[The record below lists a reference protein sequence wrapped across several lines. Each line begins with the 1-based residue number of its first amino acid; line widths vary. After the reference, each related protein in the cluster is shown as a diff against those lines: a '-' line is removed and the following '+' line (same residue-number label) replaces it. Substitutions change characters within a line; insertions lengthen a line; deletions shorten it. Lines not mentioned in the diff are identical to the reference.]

1 MNTAV
6 AQPMASNYR
15 WVMAALSLA
24 AHLVLGL
31 NLFGISPVLPL
42 VIEDYQIN
50 RVTAGL
56 LISLPMLVGAALGI
70 PGGMLVA
77 SIGVRRA
84 NLIAWIAMA
93 ILALSFLSPN
103 FAAMLILRLAY
114 GIGLAMTITSTGPLL
129 MGWFSQKEVLVMN
142 ALNTALVSLGV
153 AISVAG
159 AAPLAAMTDWKIA
172 MSLFGVLG
180 VAGAVAWA
188 VAGRDAPFSGSRP
201 APITL
206 RQTLGVLRGRTVVLL
221 VLTDAGVLVQYT
233 ALTSWLPSFF
243 NEHRGMSL
251 GEAGLVTG
259 VLPFIGVF
267 AVLLGGALPLRIGS
281 ARPIFLISGVAAAL
295 GGIGTFLLP
304 GTTMIYVAA
313 AVLGFGSWFYVPML
327 LTLPLRMSDISPQN
341 LAVIYG
347 SIMTFSGIA
356 MFVSPILVGAFRD
369 ISGSFLLG
377 FLVCWAMSWTALLAG
392 ALLPSEV
399 TRSPTATAAL

>member
-267 AVLLGGALPLRIGS
+267 AVLLGGALPLRFGS

>member
-1 MNTAV
+1 MRSAA
-6 AQPMASNYR
+6 AQPIAGNYR
-15 WVMAALSLA
+15 WVMAALSLT

-31 NLFGISPVLPL
+31 NLFGISPLLPL
-42 VIEDYQIN
+42 IIEDYQIS
-50 RVTAGL
+50 RVSAGM
-56 LISLPMLVGAALGI
+56 LISLPMLVGAVLGI
-70 PGGMLVA
+70 PGGMLVSA
-77 SIGVRRA
+77 IGVRSA
-84 NLIAWIAMA
+84 NLVGWGAMA
-93 ILALSFLSPN
+93 VLALSFLAPSFP
-103 FAAMLILRLAY
+103 AMLSLRLAY
-114 GIGLAMTITSTGPLL
+114 GVGLAMTITATGPLL

-172 MSLFGVLG
+172 LSLFGVLG

-206 RQTLGVLRGRTVVLL
+206 RQTLGVLRGRTVILL
-221 VLTDAGVLVQYT
+221 ILTDAGVLVQYT
-233 ALTSWLPSFF
+233 ALTGWLPTFF
-243 NEHRGMSL
+243 NERRGMSL
-251 GEAGLVTG
+251 AEAGLVTG

-267 AVLLGGALPLRIGS
+267 AVLLGGALPLRFGS

-295 GGIGTFLLP
+295 GGMGTFLLP
-304 GTTMIYVAA
+304 GTTGIYVAA

-327 LTLPLRMSDISPQN
+327 LTLPLRMSDITPQN

-356 MFVSPILVGAFRD
+356 MFVSPILAGAFRD

-377 FLVCWAMSWTALLAG
+377 FLICWAMSWTSLLAG
-392 ALLPSEV
+392 VLLPREV
-399 TRSPTATAAL
+399 TRAPASPESR

>member
-153 AISVAG
+153 AISVSG

-267 AVLLGGALPLRIGS
+267 AVLLGGALPLRFGS

-369 ISGSFLLG
+369 ISSSFLLG

-399 TRSPTATAAL
+399 TRSPTTTAAL

>member
-1 MNTAV
+1 MHSAA
-6 AQPMASNYR
+6 AQPLASNYR

-31 NLFGISPVLPL
+31 NLFGISPLLPL
-42 VIEDYQIN
+42 IIADYQIS
-50 RVTAGL
+50 RVAAGM
-56 LISLPMLVGAALGI
+56 LISLPMLVGAVLGI
-70 PGGMLVA
+70 PGGMLVSA
-77 SIGVRRA
+77 IGVRRA
-84 NLIAWIAMA
+84 NLAGWTAMA
-93 ILALSFLSPN
+93 VLALSFLAPN
-103 FAAMLILRLAY
+103 FGAMLCLRLAY
-114 GIGLAMTITSTGPLL
+114 GVGLAMTVTATGPLL
-129 MGWFSQKEVLVMN
+129 MGWFSPKEVLVMN

-159 AAPLAAMTDWKIA
+159 AAPLAALTDWKIA
-172 MSLFGVLG
+172 MSLFGALG

-206 RQTLGVLRGRTVVLL
+206 RQTWGVLRGRTVVLL

-233 ALTSWLPSFF
+233 ALTGWLPTFF
-243 NEHRGMSL
+243 NEHRSMSL
-251 GEAGLVTG
+251 AEAGLVTG

-267 AVLLGGALPLRIGS
+267 AVLLGGALPLRFGS

-304 GTTMIYVAA
+304 GTVAIYVAA

-327 LTLPLRMSDISPQN
+327 LTLPLRMSDITPQN

-356 MFVSPILVGAFRD
+356 MFVSPILAGAFRD
-369 ISGSFLLG
+369 ISGSFLPG
-377 FLVCWAMSWTALLAG
+377 FLACWAMSWTAVLAG
-392 ALLPSEV
+392 VLLPREV
-399 TRSPTATAAL
+399 TRAPASPESR

>member
-221 VLTDAGVLVQYT
+221 VITDAGVLVQYT
-233 ALTSWLPSFF
+233 ALTGWLPTFF

-267 AVLLGGALPLRIGS
+267 AVLLGGALPLRFGS

-369 ISGSFLLG
+369 ISGSFLMG

>member
-42 VIEDYQIN
+42 AIEDYQIN

-233 ALTSWLPSFF
+233 ALTGWLPTFF

-267 AVLLGGALPLRIGS
+267 AVLLGGALPLRFGS

>member
-31 NLFGISPVLPL
+31 NLFGIAPVLPL

-180 VAGAVAWA
+180 VAGAGAWA

-233 ALTSWLPSFF
+233 ALTGWLPTFF

-267 AVLLGGALPLRIGS
+267 AVLLGGALPLRFGS

-369 ISGSFLLG
+369 ISGSFLMG

>member
-153 AISVAG
+153 AISVSG

-233 ALTSWLPSFF
+233 ALTGWLPTFF

-267 AVLLGGALPLRIGS
+267 AVLLGGALPLRFGS